1 MNDNLSGPSSE
12 LGKHHIS
19 NVNKIGRPKELT
31 TEAVAE
37 ILTRIAQGESVNKI
51 TSDEHLPSYRTLFRA
66 LLDDEDLR
74 KRYTFVTEVR
84 EQRLFD
90 EIIEIADSAG
100 TAEDAQI
107 AKVQID
113 ARKWALSKMNP
124 KKYAENNKPAINVST
139 EITNNL
145 PILTV
150 EKQKELQERRRRLLE
165 EQAQNDQK

>member
-1 MNDNLSGPSSE
+1 M
-12 LGKHHIS
+12 S
-19 NVNKIGRPKELT
+19 NTSKIGRPKELT
-31 TEAVAE
+31 SEAAAE

-51 TSDEHLPSYRTLFRA
+51 TSDEHLPSYRTFFRA

-90 EIIEIADSAG
+90 QIIEIADSAS

-124 KKYAENNKPAINVST
+124 KKYAENNKPDITVST
-139 EITNNL
+139 QLNNNF
-145 PILTV
+145 PIMTV
-150 EKQKELQERRRRLLE
+150 EQQRELQERRRRLLE
-165 EQAQNDQK
+165 Q

>member
-1 MNDNLSGPSSE
+1 MSDSKL
-12 LGKHHIS
+12 
-19 NVNKIGRPKELT
+19 GRPKEVT
-31 TEAVAE
+31 SQAFNE

-51 TSDEHLPSYRTLFRA
+51 TSDEHLPSYRTFFRA

-90 EIIEIADSAG
+90 QIIEIADSAS

-124 KKYAENNKPAINVST
+124 KKYAENKPNITVST
-139 EITNNL
+139 ELNNNFPIITL
-145 PILTV
+145 
-150 EKQKELQERRRRLLE
+150 EEQRDLQERHRRLLE
-165 EQAQNDQK
+165 Q

>member
-1 MNDNLSGPSSE
+1 
-12 LGKHHIS
+12 
-19 NVNKIGRPKELT
+19 
-31 TEAVAE
+31 
-37 ILTRIAQGESVNKI
+37 
-51 TSDEHLPSYRTLFRA
+51 

-74 KRYTFVTEVR
+74 KRYIFVTQVR

-124 KKYAENNKPAINVST
+124 KKYAENNKPEVHVST

-145 PILTV
+145 PIVTV
-150 EKQKELQERRRRLLE
+150 ERQRELQERRAKALR
-165 EQAQNDQK
+165 DIKP

>member
-1 MNDNLSGPSSE
+1 M
-12 LGKHHIS
+12 S
-19 NVNKIGRPKELT
+19 NTSKIGRPKELT
-31 TEAVAE
+31 SEAVAE

-51 TSDEHLPSYRTLFRA
+51 TSDERLPSYRTFFRA

-90 EIIEIADSAG
+90 QIIEIADSAS

-124 KKYAENNKPAINVST
+124 KKYAENNKPDITVST
-139 EITNNL
+139 QLNNNF
-145 PILTV
+145 PIMTV
-150 EKQKELQERRRRLLE
+150 EQQRELQERRRRLLE
-165 EQAQNDQK
+165 Q

>member
-1 MNDNLSGPSSE
+1 MSDAKL
-12 LGKHHIS
+12 
-19 NVNKIGRPKELT
+19 GRPKELT
-31 TEAVAE
+31 SEAVSE
-37 ILTRIAQGESVNKI
+37 ILMRIAQGESVNKI
-51 TSDEHLPSYRTLFRA
+51 TQDEYLPSYRTFFRA

-74 KRYTFVTEVR
+74 KRYSFVTEVR

-90 EIIEIADSAG
+90 QIIEIADSAS
-100 TAEDAQI
+100 TAEQAQI

-124 KKYAENNKPAINVST
+124 KKYAENNKPAINVFT

-165 EQAQNDQK
+165 EQAQNDKK

>member
-1 MNDNLSGPSSE
+1 MSDSKL
-12 LGKHHIS
+12 
-19 NVNKIGRPKELT
+19 GRPKELT
-31 TEAVAE
+31 NEAVAE

-51 TSDEHLPSYRTLFRA
+51 TRDEHLPSYRSFFRA
-66 LLDDEDLR
+66 LLNDEDLR
-74 KRYTFVTEVR
+74 NRYSFVTQVR

-90 EIIEIADSAG
+90 QIIEIADSAG

-124 KKYAENNKPAINVST
+124 KKYAENNKPNITVST
-139 EITNNL
+139 ELNNNF

-150 EKQKELQERRRRLLE
+150 EKQRELQERRRKLLGDDSRTTTGPNE
-165 EQAQNDQK
+165 

>member
-1 MNDNLSGPSSE
+1 MGNTS
-12 LGKHHIS
+12 
-19 NVNKIGRPKELT
+19 KIGRPKELT
-31 TEAVAE
+31 SEAVAE

-51 TSDEHLPSYRTLFRA
+51 TSDEHLPSYRTFFRA
-66 LLDDEDLR
+66 LLEDEDLR
-74 KRYTFVTEVR
+74 KGYSFVTQVR

-90 EIIEIADSAG
+90 QIIEIADSAG

-124 KKYAENNKPAINVST
+124 KKYAENNKPAIHVST

-145 PILTV
+145 PIVTV
-150 EKQKELQERRRRLLE
+150 ERQRELQERRARALR
-165 EQAQNDQK
+165 DIP

>member
-1 MNDNLSGPSSE
+1 MSDAKL
-12 LGKHHIS
+12 
-19 NVNKIGRPKELT
+19 GRPKELT
-31 TEAVAE
+31 SEAVSE
-37 ILTRIAQGESVNKI
+37 ILMRIAQGESVNKI
-51 TSDEHLPSYRTLFRA
+51 TQDEYLPSYRTFFRA

-74 KRYTFVTEVR
+74 KRYIFVTQVR

-90 EIIEIADSAG
+90 QIIEIADSAG

-124 KKYAENNKPAINVST
+124 KKYAENNKPEVHVST

-145 PILTV
+145 PIVTV
-150 EKQKELQERRRRLLE
+150 ERQRELQERRARALR
-165 EQAQNDQK
+165 DVKP

>member
-1 MNDNLSGPSSE
+1 M
-12 LGKHHIS
+12 
-19 NVNKIGRPKELT
+19 
-31 TEAVAE
+31 
-37 ILTRIAQGESVNKI
+37 RIAQGESVNKI
-51 TSDEHLPSYRTLFRA
+51 TQDEYLPSYRTFFRA

-74 KRYTFVTEVR
+74 KQYTFVTEVR

-90 EIIEIADSAG
+90 QIIEIADSAG

-124 KKYAENNKPAINVST
+124 KKYAENNKPEVHVST

-145 PILTV
+145 PIVTV
-150 EKQKELQERRRRLLE
+150 ERQRELQERRAGALR
-165 EQAQNDQK
+165 NIKP

>member
-1 MNDNLSGPSSE
+1 MSDAKL
-12 LGKHHIS
+12 
-19 NVNKIGRPKELT
+19 GRPKELT
-31 TEAVAE
+31 SEAVSE
-37 ILTRIAQGESVNKI
+37 ILMRIAQGESVNKI
-51 TSDEHLPSYRTLFRA
+51 TRDEHLPSYRTFFRA

-74 KRYTFVTEVR
+74 KQYTFVTEVR

-90 EIIEIADSAG
+90 QIIEIADSAG

-124 KKYAENNKPAINVST
+124 KKYAENNKPEVHVST

-145 PILTV
+145 PIVTV
-150 EKQKELQERRRRLLE
+150 ERQRELQERRARALR
-165 EQAQNDQK
+165 DVKP

>member
-1 MNDNLSGPSSE
+1 MSS
-12 LGKHHIS
+12 
-19 NVNKIGRPKELT
+19 NIGRPKELT
-31 TEAVAE
+31 GEAIAE

-51 TSDEHLPSYRTLFRA
+51 TQDEDLPSYRTFFRA

-90 EIIEIADSAG
+90 QIIEIADSAG

-124 KKYAENNKPAINVST
+124 KKYAENNKPAVNVST

-165 EQAQNDQK
+165 EQAQNDKK